1 MLVFCHFFLWA
12 AIGLVFARATGDKQL
27 LAVWLFPLLGPFAPG
42 NYPDYFLG
50 GLLVDIGS
58 PSE

>member
-1 MLVFCHFFLWA
+1 MLVFCHLFLGT
-12 AIGLVFARATGDKQL
+12 AIGLVFARATGDRRL

-42 NYPDYFLG
+42 HYPDYFLG